1 MSLVINS
8 NLAAT
13 FAVNQLAYSNT
24 NLQRSLARLASGSRL
39 YHVSDD
45 AAGLAVSMKLSA
57 AAKRAAAAGT
67 NVANA
72 TSYLQQQD
80 THLKSVAKVLER
92 VSELWTLYQDETKT
106 STELAGYDEEYQ
118 ALQQQ
123 LASTTTET
131 FNGIALFG
139 STGSGVVELV
149 RTSEDGT
156 QTLAIGARDLA
167 SNTAGV
173 GLLADSSGS
182 GTLATVVF
190 STIAEA
196 IERVAGMRAGN
207 GAEQSRLSFAGEVL
221 ATNAANLEA
230 ANSRIADIDVATE
243 SQAYARWTLLVQS
256 GAAMLAQAN
265 QNAALALKL
274 LP

>member
-13 FAVNQLAYSNT
+13 VAVNHLAYSNA
-24 NLQRSLARLASGSRL
+24 NLQRSLARLASGSRI
-39 YHVSDD
+39 YTPADD

-57 AAKRAAAAGT
+57 AARRAAAAGT
-67 NVANA
+67 NVENT

-80 THLKSVAKVLER
+80 ANLKSVAKVLER

-123 LASTTTET
+123 LASTTGES
-131 FNGIALFG
+131 FNGIPLFG
-139 STGSGVVELV
+139 ASGSGVVELV

-156 QTLAIGARDLA
+156 QTMTIGARDLA

-173 GLLADSSGS
+173 GLLADSTGS
-182 GTLATVVF
+182 GTLAAVVF
-190 STIAEA
+190 STIEDA
-196 IERVAGMRAGN
+196 IDRVSGMRAAN
-207 GAEQSRLSFAGEVL
+207 GAEQSRLTFAGEVL

-230 ANSRIADIDVATE
+230 ANSRIADVDVAAE

-265 QNAALALKL
+265 QNAAIALKL
-274 LP
+274 IP